1 MTCVY
6 ECVISG
12 SIKKKSRSGAREGT
26 QAFRM
31 RSGVRISMAKKKRE
45 GEGHDSKAWVGK
57 KQPENKEKSDGMKG
71 RYARLQPVERW
82 KKVKGTT

>member
-1 MTCVY
+1 
-6 ECVISG
+6 
-12 SIKKKSRSGAREGT
+12 
-26 QAFRM
+26 
-31 RSGVRISMAKKKRE
+31 MAKKKGE

-82 KKVKGTT
+82 KKVKGFT